1 MKRIFKIIFWIFI
14 ISIGI
19 WVYFYSGLDQLML
32 NLILLNI
39 ITYIL
44 RAILIDIFE
53 STIKNLLS
61 RYISIIIVNIIWI
74 VFVFL
79 LLSKIAPTYTL
90 AILSFLIV
98 AISLT
103 FQNIISNVVSGIILL
118 SSGGFEVG
126 DLIQTNGI
134 DGIIKEITLNHI
146 KLIDFDGSITN
157 IPNRIVF
164 NSSITRYTNLKFE
177 KDEKLD
183 LIHIIKKVK
192 KTFTKEEKLT
202 RYIKVV
208 ELLGSVNWEKIDELL
223 EPVFKKYESI
233 FGFKPYYYVNNT
245 VADRVSITLQI
256 LSVEPK
262 LILEYCNPFLKD
274 VLFHIY
280 HEEVNF
286 DWEKNKKS
294 NWVL

>member
-1 MKRIFKIIFWIFI
+1 LIADIDVDYFVAI
-14 ISIGI
+14 IS
-19 WVYFYSGLDQLML
+19 
-32 NLILLNI
+32 
-39 ITYIL
+39 
-44 RAILIDIFE
+44 
-53 STIKNLLS
+53 
-61 RYISIIIVNIIWI
+61 
-74 VFVFL
+74 FL
-79 LLSKIAPTYTL
+79 V
-90 AILSFLIV
+90 V
-98 AISLT
+98 AVSLT
-103 FQNIISNVVSGIILL
+103 FQNTINNIVSGIILL
-118 SSGGFEVG
+118 FSGVFEVG
-126 DLIQTNGI
+126 DLIQTNDI
-134 DGIIKEITLNHI
+134 DGMIKEITLNHI

-177 KDEKLD
+177 KGEKLD

-208 ELLGSVNWEKIDELL
+208 ELLGSVNCEKIDELL

-256 LSVEPK
+256 LSVEPN

-280 HEEVNF
+280 HDEVNF

-294 NWVL
+294 KWVL